1 MAGLGIPSKDED
13 FIGRI
18 ARISRRVHAKQM
30 EREVVRRYLF
40 KAKFAIKRALKKMP
54 WKCSLKKVLVSKALL
69 AMHAHGIFFQ
79 RRKFKADIN

>member
-1 MAGLGIPSKDED
+1 MWAFLVSGVCMRLSFAILWWVMAGLGIPSKDED

-40 KAKFAIKRALKKMP
+40 KAKFAVKRALKKMP
-54 WKCSLKKVLVSKALL
+54 
-69 AMHAHGIFFQ
+69 
-79 RRKFKADIN
+79 